1 MVCALF
7 MLTIVTILFAK
18 LGQLRHTRQ
27 PMKRLVGIVLAT
39 GLLSACAQPADAPR
53 VTSSSAPETTTTTTT
68 TTTSEAPE
76 PEPVDVRTQVASML
90 MPGVVNYGDAKA
102 KLDAGVGGIF
112 ITSWADP
119 ALLYQLHGLREEVG
133 RPFDV
138 AIDFEGGR
146 VQRFSHILGEHPSP
160 RDLAATM
167 TLDEVEAKGAEIGQT
182 LRAHGITVDFA
193 PVIDVDG
200 GGLEVVG
207 DRSFS
212 EDPRLAGDY
221 GAAFARGL
229 ESAGVKAVFKHYP
242 GHGRASGDTHLGEA
256 VTPAL
261 PDMFG
266 HDLIPFEEAFA
277 QAPEAA
283 VMVGHMVVP
292 GLGDGTTPA
301 SLNNHAY
308 GLLRSHHNFNGL
320 AYTDDLT
327 GMAAISNTM
336 SIEQAVPTALAAGAD
351 QALWSSASD
360 INAVIDACVYAVETG
375 QIHPYRLESGAQRVQ
390 HRLDSIQ

>member
-1 MVCALF
+1 
-7 MLTIVTILFAK
+7 
-18 LGQLRHTRQ
+18 
-27 PMKRLVGIVLAT
+27 MKRLVGIVLAT

-53 VTSSSAPETTTTTTT
+53 TTSSSVPETTTTTTTT

-119 ALLYQLHGLREEVG
+119 TLLYQLEALREEVG

-212 EDPRLAGDY
+212 QDPRLAGDY

-261 PDMFG
+261 PEMFS

-308 GLLRSHHNFNGL
+308 GLLRNHHKFNGL

-336 SIEQAVPTALAAGAD
+336 SIEQAVPAALAAGAD

>member
-1 MVCALF
+1 M
-7 MLTIVTILFAK
+7 
-18 LGQLRHTRQ
+18 
-27 PMKRLVGIVLAT
+27 
-39 GLLSACAQPADAPR
+39 
-53 VTSSSAPETTTTTTT
+53 
-68 TTTSEAPE
+68 
-76 PEPVDVRTQVASML
+76 DVRTQVASML

-112 ITSWADP
+112 ITSWAEP
-119 ALLYQLHGLREEVG
+119 ALLYQLQGLRDEVG

-167 TLDEVEAKGAEIGQT
+167 TLEQVETKGAEIGQT

-212 EDPRLAGDY
+212 QDPRLAGDY

-261 PDMFG
+261 PEMFS

-308 GLLRSHHNFNGL
+308 GLLRNHHKFNGL

-336 SIEQAVPTALAAGAD
+336 SIEQAVPAALAAGAD

>member
-1 MVCALF
+1 
-7 MLTIVTILFAK
+7 
-18 LGQLRHTRQ
+18 
-27 PMKRLVGIVLAT
+27 MKRFAGLIVSVGMLA
-39 GLLSACAQPADAPR
+39 GCATPAEQTPT
-53 VTSSSAPETTTTTTT
+53 TSPSSTTTMTTTTT
-68 TTTSEAPE
+68 PE
-76 PEPVDVRTQVASML
+76 PEPDPAQVRQQVASML
-90 MPGVVNYGDAKA
+90 MPGVVSYDDAKA
-102 KLDAGVGGIF
+102 KLEAGVGGIF

-119 ALLYQLHGLREEVG
+119 NLLTEPGRDIHALRAEIG

-146 VQRFSHILGEHPSP
+146 VQRFSHILGDHPAP

-167 TLDEVEAKGAEIGQT
+167 SMEEVEAKAQEIGQS
-182 LRAHGITVDFA
+182 LSAHGITVDFA

-212 EDPRLAGDY
+212 QDPRLAGDY

-229 ESAGVKAVFKHYP
+229 QRAGVHPVFKHYP

-256 VTPAL
+256 ITPPL
-261 PDMFG
+261 PELMG
-266 HDLIPFEEAFA
+266 HDLIPFEEAFV
-277 QAPEAA
+277 QAPGAA

-292 GLGDGTTPA
+292 GLGDGITPA

-308 GLLRSHHNFNGL
+308 GLLRNHHKFDGM

-336 SIEQAVPTALAAGAD
+336 SIEQAVPKALAAGAD

-360 INAVIDACVYAVETG
+360 INAVIDACVHAVETG
-375 QIHPYRLESGAQRVQ
+375 EIHPYRLQSGAQRVA
-390 HRLDSIQ
+390 HRLDSMQ

>member
-1 MVCALF
+1 M
-7 MLTIVTILFAK
+7 
-18 LGQLRHTRQ
+18 
-27 PMKRLVGIVLAT
+27 
-39 GLLSACAQPADAPR
+39 
-53 VTSSSAPETTTTTTT
+53 
-68 TTTSEAPE
+68 
-76 PEPVDVRTQVASML
+76 DVRKQVASML

-119 ALLYQLHGLREEVG
+119 ALLYQLQGLRDEVG

-167 TLDEVEAKGAEIGQT
+167 TLEQVEAKGAEIGQT

-212 EDPRLAGDY
+212 QDPRLAGDY

-229 ESAGVKAVFKHYP
+229 ESAGVQAVFKHYP

-261 PDMFG
+261 PEMFS
-266 HDLIPFEEAFA
+266 HDLIPFEEAFG
-277 QAPEAA
+277 QAPEAG

-292 GLGDGTTPA
+292 GLGDGTTPS

-308 GLLRSHHNFNGL
+308 GLLRNHHKFNGL

-336 SIEQAVPTALAAGAD
+336 SIEQAVPAALAAGAD

-390 HRLDSIQ
+390 HRLDSVQ

>member
-1 MVCALF
+1 M
-7 MLTIVTILFAK
+7 
-18 LGQLRHTRQ
+18 
-27 PMKRLVGIVLAT
+27 
-39 GLLSACAQPADAPR
+39 
-53 VTSSSAPETTTTTTT
+53 
-68 TTTSEAPE
+68 
-76 PEPVDVRTQVASML
+76 DVRTQVASML

-182 LRAHGITVDFA
+182 LRAHDITVDFA

-212 EDPRLAGDY
+212 EDPCLAGDY

-308 GLLRSHHNFNGL
+308 GLLRNHHNFNGL

-336 SIEQAVPTALAAGAD
+336 SIEQAVPAALAVGAD

-375 QIHPYRLESGAQRVQ
+375 QIHPYRLQSGAQRVQ

>member
-1 MVCALF
+1 
-7 MLTIVTILFAK
+7 
-18 LGQLRHTRQ
+18 
-27 PMKRLVGIVLAT
+27 MKRFVGLILVAGMLA
-39 GLLSACAQPADAPR
+39 GCAAPVDDTPAPTP
-53 VTSSSAPETTTTTTT
+53 TSTTTT
-68 TTTSEAPE
+68 TTTSTTTTSTSKPE
-76 PEPVDVRTQVASML
+76 VDVREQVARML
-90 MPGVVNYGDAKA
+90 MPGVVNYADAKA
-102 KLDAGVGGIF
+102 KLQAGVGGIF

-119 ALLYQLHGLREEVG
+119 NLLYQIEGLRKEIG

-146 VQRFSHILGEHPSP
+146 VQRFSEILGAHPSP
-160 RDLAATM
+160 RELAATM
-167 TLDEVEAKGAEIGQT
+167 SVEQVEAKAYEIGKS

-212 EDPRLAGDY
+212 QDPRLAGDY

-229 ESAGVKAVFKHYP
+229 QSAGVQAVFKHYP
-242 GHGRASGDTHLGEA
+242 GHGHASGDTHLGEA
-256 VTPAL
+256 ITPPL
-261 PDMFG
+261 SQLFQ

-277 QAPEAA
+277 QAPDAA

-308 GLLRSHHNFNGL
+308 GLLRNHHNFHGT

-336 SIEQAVPTALAAGAD
+336 SIEQAVPAALAAGAD
-351 QALWSSASD
+351 QALWSSASNVD
-360 INAVIDACVYAVETG
+360 AVIESCVQAVEAG
-375 QIHPYRLESGAQRVQ
+375 QIPRSHLPQVG
-390 HRLDSIQ
+390 

>member
-7 MLTIVTILFAK
+7 MLTIVTIIFAK
-18 LGQLRHTRQ
+18 LGLLRHTRQ
-27 PMKRLVGIVLAT
+27 PMKRFVGLALAV
-39 GLLSACAQPADAPR
+39 GLLAGCAKPADAPP
-53 VTSSSAPETTTTTTT
+53 APSTTTTTP
-68 TTTSEAPE
+68 TTTSKVPVPE
-76 PEPVDVRTQVASML
+76 PEPVDTRKQVASML

-102 KLDAGVGGIF
+102 KLEAGVGGIF
-112 ITSWADP
+112 ITSWAEP
-119 ALLYQLHGLREEVG
+119 NLLNQIHALREEIG

-146 VQRFSHILGEHPSP
+146 VQRFSHILGAHPAP

-167 TLDEVEAKGAEIGQT
+167 TLEQVEAKGAEIGRS

-193 PVIDVDG
+193 PVVDVDG

-212 EDPRLAGDY
+212 KDPRLAGDY

-229 ESAGVKAVFKHYP
+229 ESEGVQAVFKHYP

-256 VTPAL
+256 VTPPLAE
-261 PDMFG
+261 MFG

-277 QAPEAA
+277 QSPESA
-283 VMVGHMVVP
+283 VMIGHMVVP
-292 GLGDGTTPA
+292 GLGDGVTPA

-308 GLLRSHHNFNGL
+308 GLLRNHHKFNGL

-336 SIEQAVPTALAAGAD
+336 SIEQ
-351 QALWSSASD
+351 S
-360 INAVIDACVYAVETG
+360 C
-375 QIHPYRLESGAQRVQ
+375 QRTPRELTRHYG
-390 HRLDSIQ
+390 HRQVLMQSLTPVFMQ

>member
-1 MVCALF
+1 M
-7 MLTIVTILFAK
+7 
-18 LGQLRHTRQ
+18 
-27 PMKRLVGIVLAT
+27 
-39 GLLSACAQPADAPR
+39 
-53 VTSSSAPETTTTTTT
+53 
-68 TTTSEAPE
+68 
-76 PEPVDVRTQVASML
+76 DVRTQVASML

-119 ALLYQLHGLREEVG
+119 TLLYQLQALREEVG

-212 EDPRLAGDY
+212 QDPRLAGDY

-261 PDMFG
+261 PEMFS

-308 GLLRSHHNFNGL
+308 GLLRNHHKFNGL

-336 SIEQAVPTALAAGAD
+336 SIEQAVPAALAAGAD

-375 QIHPYRLESGAQRVQ
+375 QIHPYRLESGAQRVE

>member
-1 MVCALF
+1 M
-7 MLTIVTILFAK
+7 
-18 LGQLRHTRQ
+18 
-27 PMKRLVGIVLAT
+27 
-39 GLLSACAQPADAPR
+39 
-53 VTSSSAPETTTTTTT
+53 
-68 TTTSEAPE
+68 
-76 PEPVDVRTQVASML
+76 DVRTQVASML

-102 KLDAGVGGIF
+102 KLGAGVGGIF

-119 ALLYQLHGLREEVG
+119 TLLYQLQALREEVG

-167 TLDEVEAKGAEIGQT
+167 TLDEVETKGAEIGQT

-212 EDPRLAGDY
+212 QDPRLAGDY

-261 PDMFG
+261 PEMFS

-308 GLLRSHHNFNGL
+308 GLLRNHHKFNGL

-336 SIEQAVPTALAAGAD
+336 SIEQAVPAALAAGAD

-360 INAVIDACVYAVETG
+360 INAVIEACVYAVETG

-390 HRLDSIQ
+390 HRLDSIH